1 VQVVRGQ
8 DEIGS
13 GLEVLLGRVGRVV
26 PVLVLVLVLVPVPV
40 PVLLPVV
47 VMLPLVHVPGAVSDQ
62 AQVQVVR
69 NARRQH
75 QDAQEHRE
83 QLADRA
89 SGPRGRRHLEL
100 P

>member
-13 GLEVLLGRVGRVV
+13 GLEVLLGRVRRVV
-26 PVLVLVLVLVPVPV
+26 PVLVLVPVPVPV